1 MSVNEANA
9 ITNHYIYIIA
19 VRVCDENLQAAVRC
33 GRRSHDLHRGS
44 LWKPDAVAWR
54 TVDRHAGGLHRRGT
68 SVCKYCVCVCVRVC
82 FCSFYGFTDFMNVCV
97 RTGRRRCRRTR
108 WSVLLVGFGTR
119 WSGAKIST
127 GPWTIKVNTV
137 TKQTHPAVIKA

>member
-1 MSVNEANA
+1 MLYVSVMKTFRLLFDVDAGHMTFTEEVFENQMRLPGGQWIGMPEGY
-9 ITNHYIYIIA
+9 TDV
-19 VRVCDENLQAAVRC
+19 VRVCVNTA
-33 GRRSHDLHRGS
+33 
-44 LWKPDAVAWR
+44 
-54 TVDRHAGGLHRRGT
+54 
-68 SVCKYCVCVCVRVC
+68 CVCVRVC